1 MSRLGRVGEQAF
13 ASNAFGT
20 RISVFQTRN
29 RVNDL
34 RIVERTISPQGKREV
49 QVYLLPSSGFEGL
62 TLEQVAIELVTE

>member
-1 MSRLGRVGEQAF
+1 MSRRGRVGEQAF

-34 RIVERTISPQGKREV
+34 RIVERTISP
-49 QVYLLPSSGFEGL
+49 PSSW
-62 TLEQVAIELVTE
+62 